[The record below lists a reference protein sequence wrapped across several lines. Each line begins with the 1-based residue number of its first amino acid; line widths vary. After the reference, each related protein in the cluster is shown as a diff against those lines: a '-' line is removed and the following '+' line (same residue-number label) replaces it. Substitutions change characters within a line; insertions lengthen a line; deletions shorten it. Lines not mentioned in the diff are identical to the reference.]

1 MSIVWMLVRPSRF
14 VNLTTIRIA
23 QLISVQDISLYF
35 NEEIFGEDKWPAEW
49 EEILCSDPFTRN
61 NASPGRRSSPRKEVN
76 NKPPIK
82 QFWGTCRGRD
92 GHFFGRLH
100 AMQPQQGIHG
110 FQRIV
115 MMKFYTKIDSNGFEG
130 YDPDQVWGYEGC
142 VLPGGSIVVGRW
154 WDARNDGTL
163 VSTASG
169 PFIWWNVDR
178 STATPPIK
186 DTDAFDFLDSVPDLS
201 LGFV

>member
-1 MSIVWMLVRPSRF
+1 
-14 VNLTTIRIA
+14 
-23 QLISVQDISLYF
+23 
-35 NEEIFGEDKWPAEW
+35 
-49 EEILCSDPFTRN
+49 
-61 NASPGRRSSPRKEVN
+61 
-76 NKPPIK
+76 
-82 QFWGTCRGRD
+82 
-92 GHFFGRLH
+92 
-100 AMQPQQGIHG
+100 MQPQQGIHG

-115 MMKFYTKIDSNGFEG
+115 MMKYYTKIDSNGFEA

-142 VLPGGSIVVGRW
+142 VLPGGSMIVGRW

-163 VSTASG
+163 MSTASG

-186 DTDAFDFLDSVPDLS
+186 ETEAFEFLDSFEDPL